1 MKKLASSDPE
11 EQKHGEILAD
21 EILGKRLEKD
31 ICEDTE
37 LKIRINRTVINKCSV
52 NENSTQEQMCRGS
65 K

>member
-1 MKKLASSDPE
+1 MKKLASADPE

-21 EILGKRLEKD
+21 EILGNRLEKD

-52 NENSTQEQMCRGS
+52 NENSTQEQMCKGS
-65 K
+65 R

>member
-11 EQKHGEILAD
+11 EQKHGELLAD
-21 EILGKRLEKD
+21 EILGKQLEKD

-37 LKIRINRTVINKCSV
+37 LEIRINRTVINKCSI